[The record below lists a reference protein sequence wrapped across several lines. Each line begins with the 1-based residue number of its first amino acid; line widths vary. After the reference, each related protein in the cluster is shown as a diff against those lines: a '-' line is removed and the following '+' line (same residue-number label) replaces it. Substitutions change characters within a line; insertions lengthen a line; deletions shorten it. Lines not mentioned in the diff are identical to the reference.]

1 MKAVSIVVLMGA
13 CFTARAHDVIT
24 TKVTYSREISRL
36 FYKSCFSCHHEGGSS
51 FSLTTYEQAR
61 PWAKSIK
68 EEVLERRMP
77 PWGAVK
83 GFGSFKNDQGL
94 TQEQI
99 ELISDWVEGGAPEGD
114 AKLLPK
120 VVKPAAKPANS
131 RSTRA
136 ELPVNGSLTLKQSTR
151 LEGIRASTLLEG
163 TSVQVIARKPDGA
176 VEPLIW
182 LYQYQTRFDHPYY
195 FLSALQLPAGTEI
208 QTFPARS
215 GTLSLLVGTANRA
228 AR

>member
-1 MKAVSIVVLMGA
+1 MKAVSIVILMGA

-24 TKVTYSREISRL
+24 TKVTYAREISRL
-36 FYKSCFSCHHEGGSS
+36 FGKSCVACHHEGGSS
-51 FSLTTYEQAR
+51 FSLTTYEQVR

-94 TQEQI
+94 TQEQM
-99 ELISDWVEGGAPEGD
+99 ELISEWVEGGAPEGD
-114 AKLLPK
+114 PTLLPK
-120 VVKPAAKPANS
+120 LGKPLAKPSNV
-131 RSTRA
+131 RSTHA
-136 ELPVNGSLTLKQSTR
+136 ELLVNGSVRLKQPAVV
-151 LEGIRASTLLEG
+151 EGIRASTLLEG
-163 TSVQVIARKPDGA
+163 ASVQVIARRPDGS

-182 LYQYQTRFDHPYY
+182 LYQYQPRFDRPY
-195 FLSALQLPAGTEI
+195 FFRSALALPAGTEI
-208 QTFPARS
+208 QTFPAKS
-215 GTLSLLVGTANRA
+215 GTFALLFTSTLKP